1 MYSTIKRLINAT
13 GSKYDESTVWYQVPW
28 INWIEF
34 CAQNTHAMM
43 QKKCEEN
50 VTKFL
55 SIHI

>member
-1 MYSTIKRLINAT
+1 MYSTVKWLINAT
-13 GSKYDESTVWYQVPW
+13 GSKYDESVWYQVPW

-34 CAQNTHAMM
+34 SQNTHAIM